1 MRERSPVVSE
11 AWTGREAG
19 RAAARV
25 DRWER
30 ADLMRAVYYYW

>member
-11 AWTGREAG
+11 ACTGREAG

-25 DRWER
+25 DRWEC
-30 ADLMRAVYYYW
+30 AVLMRAVDYYR